1 MRLIHTSD
9 WHLGQTLHFYDR
21 AYEHQVFLDWLLDV
35 LEVQQAD
42 ALLISG
48 DVFDVANPSAASQ
61 KQFYRFLTDTRKRI
75 PHLSIVVIAGNH
87 DSPVRL
93 EAPTPF
99 LEILDTVVVG
109 QVPRKPD
116 GNVDAEHMVVPLT
129 TATGDVWA
137 WCLAVPFLRPGD
149 VPRVETEGDAYLEGV
164 AALYQEALNIAR
176 SRTTNGQAIIA
187 MGHCFLPGMKTS
199 SDSERPLVI
208 GGAEALPEKTFES
221 ALSYVALGHL
231 HLAQHPKNR
240 PHIRYSGSPIPLS
253 FSEVGYE
260 HQVLR
265 IDFDQNELKEVQ
277 KITVPR
283 PVEFL
288 RYPKEPL
295 PLEEVLLALEQLELP
310 DLPEER
316 QPYLEVPVLMDGP
329 QIDRRRRI
337 DEALE
342 GKPVRFARVDP
353 TSPVRVAGSSQMLQV
368 SLDSLRELK
377 PETVFR
383 NLYERKHGEAPPAPV
398 LSAFLELAVDA
409 LGNEE

>member
-1 MRLIHTSD
+1 
-9 WHLGQTLHFYDR
+9 
-21 AYEHQVFLDWLLDV
+21 
-35 LEVQQAD
+35 
-42 ALLISG
+42 
-48 DVFDVANPSAASQ
+48 
-61 KQFYRFLTDTRKRI
+61 
-75 PHLSIVVIAGNH
+75 
-87 DSPVRL
+87 
-93 EAPTPF
+93 
-99 LEILDTVVVG
+99 
-109 QVPRKPD
+109 
-116 GNVDAEHMVVPLT
+116 
-129 TATGDVWA
+129 
-137 WCLAVPFLRPGD
+137 
-149 VPRVETEGDAYLEGV
+149 
-164 AALYQEALNIAR
+164 
-176 SRTTNGQAIIA
+176 
-187 MGHCFLPGMKTS
+187 
-199 SDSERPLVI
+199 
-208 GGAEALPEKTFES
+208 
-221 ALSYVALGHL
+221 
-231 HLAQHPKNR
+231 
-240 PHIRYSGSPIPLS
+240 
-253 FSEVGYE
+253 VGYE